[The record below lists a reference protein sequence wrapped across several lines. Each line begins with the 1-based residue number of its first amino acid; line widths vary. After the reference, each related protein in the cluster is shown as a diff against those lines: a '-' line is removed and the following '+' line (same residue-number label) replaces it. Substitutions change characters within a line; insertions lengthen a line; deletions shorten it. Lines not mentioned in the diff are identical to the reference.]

1 MPPLQRGD
9 RRTDGRLGEVQSLGR
24 AGDVLP
30 LGDGD
35 EDAELVERHIVN
47 LRRPPVQAQGS
58 FDGDE
63 RSERNF
69 ALAAGVDHVQDQPIM
84 EKRRMTSP
92 LKLIA
97 LMAGSALAG
106 AVLMAFAQAPRSP
119 FDTEMAEAMSRMH
132 AAMTIAPTGD
142 PDRDFAAMMIPH
154 HQGAVDMARIE
165 LAYGKDEPMRRMA
178 QGIIVEQTQEI
189 ALMQAFLDRSATRP
203 TSNAPAAP
211 HTGH

>member
-1 MPPLQRGD
+1 
-9 RRTDGRLGEVQSLGR
+9 
-24 AGDVLP
+24 
-30 LGDGD
+30 
-35 EDAELVERHIVN
+35 
-47 LRRPPVQAQGS
+47 
-58 FDGDE
+58 
-63 RSERNF
+63 
-69 ALAAGVDHVQDQPIM
+69 
-84 EKRRMTSP
+84 MTSP

-106 AVLMAFAQAPRSP
+106 AALMAFAPAPRSS

-165 LAYGKDEPMRRMA
+165 LAYGKDEPMRRLA

-189 ALMQAFLDRSATRP
+189 ALMQGFLDRSATRP

>member
-1 MPPLQRGD
+1 M
-9 RRTDGRLGEVQSLGR
+9 
-24 AGDVLP
+24 LP

-35 EDAELVERHIVN
+35 EDAELVERHIGS
-47 LRRPPVQAQGS
+47 LRRSPVQAQGS

-69 ALAAGVDHVQDQPIM
+69 ALAAGVNGVQDQAIM
-84 EKRRMTSP
+84 ENRRMTLP

-119 FDTEMAEAMSRMH
+119 FDTEMTEAMLRMH
-132 AAMTIAPTGD
+132 TAMTIAPTGD
-142 PDRDFAAMMIPH
+142 SDRDFAAMMIPH

-165 LAYGKDEPMRRMA
+165 LAYGKDEPMRRLA

-189 ALMQAFLDRSATRP
+189 ALMQDFLDRSATRP
-203 TSNAPAAP
+203 TSNAPASP

>member
-1 MPPLQRGD
+1 MSNRQ
-9 RRTDGRLGEVQSLGR
+9 
-24 AGDVLP
+24 
-30 LGDGD
+30 DGD
-35 EDAELVERHIVN
+35 EPKV
-47 LRRPPVQAQGS
+47 P
-58 FDGDE
+58 
-63 RSERNF
+63 
-69 ALAAGVDHVQDQPIM
+69 M
-84 EKRRMTSP
+84 MTSS
-92 LKLIA
+92 LKLTGLLAVAA
-97 LMAGSALAG
+97 LFGAG
-106 AVLMAFAQAPRSP
+106 LMAFAQTPRSP

-132 AAMTIAPTGD
+132 TAMTIAPTGD

-165 LAYGKDEPMRRMA
+165 LAYGKDEPMRRLA